1 MPFRLRDLGLA
12 RFQRVLAIDIIR
24 GIAIGG
30 VVLFHVVW
38 DLEFAGFIDG
48 VARHPAWLM
57 FGRSLAGTFMVLVGM
72 SLVLS
77 HRGHIRWGSFSRRLG
92 TIILAA
98 AAITVVTRI
107 AFPTSFVYFGIL
119 HAIAVATLVGALFL
133 GTTASACLAFGS
145 LVLALPLVLESPTF
159 DTRWLAWI
167 GFAAQP
173 PPSNDFVPV
182 FPWVGLTLLGMAAM
196 KWFSACPSKARLVQ
210 EAHPSNLAGGFAW
223 MGKKSLLIYLIHQ
236 PILLAIILPLSWLLL
251 E

>member
-1 MPFRLRDLGLA
+1 MA
-12 RFQRVLAIDIIR
+12 RFQRILAIDIIR

-38 DLEFAGFIDG
+38 DLEFAGFVEG
-48 VARHPAWLM
+48 VARHPVWLM
-57 FGRSLAGTFMVLVGM
+57 FGRSLAGTFMVLVGV
-72 SLVLS
+72 SLVLA
-77 HRGHIRWGSFSRRLG
+77 HRDQIRWGSFSRRLG

-98 AAITVVTRI
+98 AAITGVTRL

-133 GTTASACLAFGS
+133 GATSSVCLAIGS

-159 DTRWLAWI
+159 NTRWLAWI

-182 FPWVGLTLLGMAAM
+182 FPWVGLTLLGMAGT
-196 KWFSACPSKARLVQ
+196 KWLSAWPTKARLVR
-210 EAHPSNLAGGFAW
+210 ETRPSRLAGGFAW
-223 MGKKSLLIYLIHQ
+223 MGRKSLLIYLIHQ
-236 PILLAIILPLSWLLL
+236 PILLAIVLPLSWLLL

>member
-1 MPFRLRDLGLA
+1 MA
-12 RFQRVLAIDIIR
+12 QFQRILAIDIIR

-30 VVLFHVVW
+30 VVLFHIVW

-48 VARHPAWLM
+48 VARHPAWLL
-57 FGRSLAGTFMVLVGM
+57 FGRSLAGTFMVLVGV
-72 SLVLS
+72 SLVLA
-77 HRGHIRWGSFSRRLG
+77 HRGHVRWVSFSRRLG

-98 AAITVVTRI
+98 AAITVVTRL

-133 GTTASACLAFGS
+133 RATALVCLALGS

-182 FPWVGLTLLGMAAM
+182 FPWVGLTLLGMAGM
-196 KWFSACPSKARLVQ
+196 KWLSAWPTTARLVQ
-210 EAHPSNLAGGFAW
+210 EPRSGRLAEGFAW
-223 MGKKSLLIYLIHQ
+223 MGKKSLPIYLIHQ

-251 E
+251 T

>member
-1 MPFRLRDLGLA
+1 MDQ
-12 RFQRVLAIDIIR
+12 FQRIATIDIIR
-24 GIAIGG
+24 GIAISG

-48 VARHPAWLM
+48 VAGHPAWLM
-57 FGRSLAGTFMVLVGM
+57 FGRSLAGTFMVLVGV
-72 SLVLS
+72 SLVLA
-77 HRGHIRWGSFSRRLG
+77 HRGHVRWGSFSRRLG
-92 TIILAA
+92 TIVLAA
-98 AAITVVTRI
+98 AAITVVTRL

-133 GTTASACLAFGS
+133 RTTASVCLAAGS

-159 DTRWLAWI
+159 DSRWLAWI

-182 FPWVGLTLLGMAAM
+182 FPWVGLTLLGMAGM
-196 KWFSACPSKARLVQ
+196 KWLSAWLTKAGLVQ
-210 EAHPSNLAGGFAW
+210 SPRSGRLARGFAW
-223 MGKKSLLIYLIHQ
+223 MGKKSLLVYLIHQ
-236 PILLAIILPLSWLLL
+236 PILLAIILPLSWLFL

>member
-1 MPFRLRDLGLA
+1 MD
-12 RFQRVLAIDIIR
+12 RFQRIATIDIIR

-57 FGRSLAGTFMVLVGM
+57 FGRSLAGTFMVLVGV
-72 SLVLS
+72 SLVLA
-77 HRGHIRWGSFSRRLG
+77 HRGHVRRVSFSRRLG

-98 AAITVVTRI
+98 AAITVVTRL

-133 GTTASACLAFGS
+133 GATASACLTFGM
-145 LVLALPLVLESPTF
+145 LVVALPVVLESPTF
-159 DTRWLAWI
+159 NTRWLAWI

-173 PPSNDFVPV
+173 PPSNDFVPA
-182 FPWVGLTLLGMAAM
+182 FPWLGLTLVGMAGT
-196 KWFSACPSKARLVQ
+196 KWLSAWLVKARPP
-210 EAHPSNLAGGFAW
+210 EDARAGRFAAWFVW
-223 MGKKSLLIYLIHQ
+223 MGKNSLLIYLMHQ
-236 PILLAIILPLSWLLL
+236 PILLAIILPLSWFLLN
-251 E
+251 